1 MIRFIAQSWTV
12 PAGLRPLEALG
23 AGGSVVWI
31 DSMQVRA
38 GPEQPKKPGENE
50 APSPADRRYGARPG
64 SFDWRRIVADVGPQG
79 I

>member
-38 GPEQPKKPGENE
+38 GAEHPKNLEKTNPLDLQIAGT
-50 APSPADRRYGARPG
+50 GAAR
-64 SFDWRRIVADVGPQG
+64 FF
-79 I
+79 